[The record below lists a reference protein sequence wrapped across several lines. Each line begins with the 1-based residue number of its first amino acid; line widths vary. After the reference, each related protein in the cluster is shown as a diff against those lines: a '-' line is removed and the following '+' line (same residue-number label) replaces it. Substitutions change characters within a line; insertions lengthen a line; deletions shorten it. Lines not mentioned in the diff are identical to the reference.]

1 MLRNVLNA
9 ANATFKNMMLI
20 GAPSS
25 GLNKSPQVVR
35 YILSVWQHTIT
46 KKDFDDIK
54 KKKKRFQTRRARN
67 GISNI
72 WKTTYQRTDKAVAHS

>member
-1 MLRNVLNA
+1 
-9 ANATFKNMMLI
+9 MMLI

-25 GLNKSPQVVR
+25 GLNKSPQVVK
-35 YILSVWQHTIT
+35 YISSVWQHTIT

-72 WKTTYQRTDKAVAHS
+72 WKTTYQRTNKAVAHS